1 MRISTLLAIFY
12 QALFHVQVPRQ
23 DLPHFPVPE
32 NLVLDIRLF
41 EARSENLDR
50 DRLADLDFSISTDG
64 RGVTAN
70 QWLGTIAKK
79 VPEAYLA
86 ALAYE
91 TVAVKGAVA
100 RTSLSGGARSFN
112 VEIHLDNYHPSS
124 AFESRI
130 QTESVRGTTQLKE
143 LTREVNL
150 QVSQTTVWSGR
161 DLELSATDYISH
173 FREYRDRGHRGVLYE
188 RLRMNTI
195 FLIIA
200 VTPRLLSENEASLLR
215 PEKLSPPPGNELPE
229 LDNPLGAPLDGT
241 VVVGFE
247 LDPSG
252 IPMNP
257 QIVRTSLPEANPRI
271 LGEISTW
278 RFPPPQGSGPG
289 RVWGQVELKLEIP

>member
-1 MRISTLLAIFY
+1 MRITALLVIFY
-12 QALFHVQVPRQ
+12 VAVAHVAVPRQ
-23 DLPHFPVPE
+23 DLPRSPVPE

-50 DRLADLDFSISTDG
+50 ERLANLDFSISTDG

-100 RTSLSGGARSFN
+100 RTSLSSGARSLN
-112 VEIHLDNYHPSS
+112 VEFHLDNYHPSS
-124 AFESRI
+124 AFEVRARM
-130 QTESVRGTTQLKE
+130 ESARGTTRLKE
-143 LTREVNL
+143 LTRELNL
-150 QVSQTTVWSGR
+150 QVSQTTVWSGG

-173 FREYRDRGHRGVLYE
+173 FREYRDRDHRGALYE

-195 FLIIA
+195 FLIMA
-200 VTPRLLSENEASLLR
+200 VTPRLLSENEAPLLR
-215 PEKLSPPPGNELPE
+215 PEKLIPPPGSELPDI
-229 LDNPLGAPLDGT
+229 DNPLGAPLNGT

-247 LDPSG
+247 LAPSG
-252 IPMNP
+252 VPMNP

-289 RVWGQVELKLEIP
+289 RVWGRIELELEIP